1 MRLLLAL
8 LLLLS
13 TFAPAADESFR
24 RALTAYKAGEYQ
36 IALTEFK
43 KIAEDGKQISA
54 ALCHNI
60 ANCEYKLGQA
70 ADGDTKDQIK
80 EAHTHYGQAST
91 WYRRALALDPWLPE
105 ARQNQRF
112 LHDKLGFHR
121 FEPDSVPEKI
131 AAFFPRAWWRTG
143 CLIAV
148 WVAVIATVWL
158 AWATPRPGR
167 RWPLVTILCIA
178 VVEAI
183 LGGLGLWVRS
193 SDPAPLSK
201 RLVNTIAPEAY
212 ARTAPA
218 EAASP
223 VITLKPG
230 SELLP
235 VKEEGYWTYVEIPGG
250 DEDRPTRGWVR
261 TNTTEKLWPW
271 PASLVE

>member
-1 MRLLLAL
+1 MRLILAL
-8 LLLLS
+8 LLLFTTL
-13 TFAPAADESFR
+13 APAADDAFR
-24 RALTAYKAGEYQ
+24 RALIAYKAGEFQ
-36 IALTEFK
+36 VALTEFK
-43 KIAEDGKQISA
+43 QIAEDGGEISA

-70 ADGDTKDQIK
+70 ADGESKEQIK
-80 EAHTHYGQAST
+80 AAMTHYGQAGI

-105 ARQNQRF
+105 AQQNLRF

-121 FEPDSVPEKI
+121 FVPESFFEKT
-131 AAFFPRAWWRTG
+131 AALFPRSWWRTG
-143 CLIAV
+143 CLICV
-148 WVAVIATVWL
+148 WIAVIAVVWL

-167 RWPLVTILCIA
+167 RWPLVTVLCLS
-178 VVEAI
+178 VVA
-183 LGGLGLWVRS
+183 GLACGTGLLTKLR
-193 SDPAPLSK
+193 DKAPLSK
-201 RLVNTIAPEAY
+201 RLVNILPPDAY

-223 VITLKPG
+223 VITLQPG

-235 VKEEGYWTYVEIPGG
+235 VKEEGFWTYVEIPGG
-250 DEDRPTRGWVR
+250 DADRPTRGWVR